1 MEPPRR
7 VAISYSLKNIPI
19 PPEAPYLKRL
29 IERSENVL
37 GRMRWRAWHY
47 LKGEKDDNEENP
59 EDKEHNGLNC
69 RKSPPHV
76 EELEAFEDSVGRLIE
91 SITFKKTRDKFQENL
106 QKDVARIKQSK
117 AIFVPAD
124 KTRNVYEVGLDQYN
138 KLLRENITKHYHT
151 ASESAY
157 EEVNAEAQL
166 IADRLD
172 VANRMDIMAKRESYI
187 KLKDHKNNFAN
198 SLPCRLINPTKNEM
212 GIVSKRILDTIN
224 TKLRSELN
232 GVQLWKNSAAVIQWF
247 ETIKSK
253 KNCTFVSFDIVEY
266 YPSITEELLQKAL
279 TFARQRIDISD
290 NELQVILHSRK
301 SLLFSDDRA
310 WAKKDNNDLFDV
322 TMGSHDGAEVCE
334 LVGLFALAQLPAK
347 YRQDNTGLY
356 RDDGL
361 AVFTNS
367 SGSAA
372 DRIKKD
378 LAKRFKELGLRITV
392 EANLK
397 IANFLDVTFNL
408 NTGKYYPY
416 RKPDNNP
423 LYIHRSSNHPPH
435 ILKNLPAAISKRLT
449 EISSD
454 EETFKNAA
462 PIYDD
467 ALKASGYTERLVYA
481 NNSQTSQPP
490 KQRQLRKRTRRITWF
505 NPPYNK
511 SVKTNVGRKFL
522 QLIDIHF
529 PLGSK
534 LHKIFN
540 RNTVKVSYSCME
552 NIGTILKHH
561 NTRIRNEANRNKKP
575 SSKRCNCRRPDEC
588 PLRGHCL
595 TSGIV
600 YRATVTTDDS
610 TTPMHYIGSTDT
622 TFKQRYA
629 NHKAS
634 ITHPTKANQTAL
646 SKYVWTLKRNNVHY
660 TINWEILQRA
670 PAYCPGTKRCDLC
683 TTEKLFIARAEKKS
697 LLNKRSELLSRCR
710 HRNKFC
716 LSNFVKSS
724 T

>member
-1 MEPPRR
+1 M
-7 VAISYSLKNIPI
+7 
-19 PPEAPYLKRL
+19 
-29 IERSENVL
+29 
-37 GRMRWRAWHY
+37 
-47 LKGEKDDNEENP
+47 
-59 EDKEHNGLNC
+59 
-69 RKSPPHV
+69 KS
-76 EELEAFEDSVGRLIE
+76 FSVVHK
-91 SITFKKTRDKFQENL
+91 SH
-106 QKDVARIKQSK
+106 
-117 AIFVPAD
+117 
-124 KTRNVYEVGLDQYN
+124 
-138 KLLRENITKHYHT
+138 LLR
-151 ASESAY
+151 
-157 EEVNAEAQL
+157 
-166 IADRLD
+166 
-172 VANRMDIMAKRESYI
+172 
-187 KLKDHKNNFAN
+187 
-198 SLPCRLINPTKNEM
+198 
-212 GIVSKRILDTIN
+212 IVSKRILDTIN

-266 YPSITEELLQKAL
+266 YPSITAEVLQKAL

-361 AVFTNS
+361 AVFNNT

-462 PIYDD
+462 PIYND
-467 ALKASGYTERLVYA
+467 ALKASGYTE
-481 NNSQTSQPP
+481 
-490 KQRQLRKRTRRITWF
+490 
-505 NPPYNK
+505 
-511 SVKTNVGRKFL
+511 
-522 QLIDIHF
+522 
-529 PLGSK
+529 
-534 LHKIFN
+534 
-540 RNTVKVSYSCME
+540 
-552 NIGTILKHH
+552 
-561 NTRIRNEANRNKKP
+561 
-575 SSKRCNCRRPDEC
+575 
-588 PLRGHCL
+588 
-595 TSGIV
+595 
-600 YRATVTTDDS
+600 
-610 TTPMHYIGSTDT
+610 
-622 TFKQRYA
+622 
-629 NHKAS
+629 
-634 ITHPTKANQTAL
+634 
-646 SKYVWTLKRNNVHY
+646 
-660 TINWEILQRA
+660 
-670 PAYCPGTKRCDLC
+670 
-683 TTEKLFIARAEKKS
+683 
-697 LLNKRSELLSRCR
+697 
-710 HRNKFC
+710 
-716 LSNFVKSS
+716 
-724 T
+724 